1 MVYISFFEFARNDD
15 EDDDTDRDD
24 DDNVDDDKYN
34 KSEDNDVSF
43 YVLFCCLGLQGMNC
57 GYEEVRA
64 VIEALNQQMHAADD
78 MPPLV
83 TNPFTTTTPTDTTTS
98 LKEAIIDDK
107 RDLYS
112 RRDIG
117 FCIYALSQMPRSTYS
132 EIDSIVEELNVKI
145 AKSKLG
151 GYANLIVVKSSQGV
165 SVKHT
170 I

>member
-1 MVYISFFEFARNDD
+1 MSGIYFIFEFAKND
-15 EDDDTDRDD
+15 EDDVD
-24 DDNVDDDKYN
+24 VDDDKYN
-34 KSEDNDVSF
+34 KSEDNYVSF
-43 YVLFCCLGLQGMNC
+43 NVLLCYLGLQGMNC

-64 VIEALNQQMHAADD
+64 VIEALNQQMRAADD
-78 MPPLV
+78 MPPII
-83 TNPFTTTTPTDTTTS
+83 TNPFTTTTATTPIDTTTS
-98 LKEAIIDDK
+98 LKEAIEDK

-117 FCIYALSQMPRSTYS
+117 FCIYALSRMPRSTYS
-132 EIDSIVEELNVKI
+132 EIDSIIDELNLKI

-151 GYANLIVVKSSQGV
+151 GYANLIVVKSNQGV

>member
-1 MVYISFFEFARNDD
+1 MMMMIMIMMMISLISMTTMMLLMLRFYIL
-15 EDDDTDRDD
+15 
-24 DDNVDDDKYN
+24 
-34 KSEDNDVSF
+34 F
-43 YVLFCCLGLQGMNC
+43 YCLGLQGMNC

-64 VIEALNQQMHAADD
+64 VIEALNQQMRAADD
-78 MPPLV
+78 MPPLL
-83 TNPFTTTTPTDTTTS
+83 TNPFTSTTTTTTTSTDTTTS
-98 LKEAIIDDK
+98 LKEAIDDK

-132 EIDSIVEELNVKI
+132 EIDSIVEELNFKI

-151 GYANLIVVKSSQGV
+151 GYANLIVVKSNQGV